1 MFRLKLAV
9 IYSDINLKNEIYY
22 ILYNDKGLD
31 ILDIQCI
38 SIDNIKNF
46 ELINIPDITLIDAS
60 LFEER
65 ELLLFIDQLKSN
77 AKDTKILLYNM
88 REEISEQTLISLLIF
103 GLNGYIKK
111 DLKKQLVRAIG
122 AVCKGELWVER
133 KILSRFAEG
142 KLVFAKK
149 MEPSFNQIAHKLS
162 PREKEIISFLAN
174 GLSNSEIANR
184 LNLSEKTIKAHL
196 YNIYRKLNVR
206 NRSHLI
212 ALIMGH

>member
-1 MFRLKLAV
+1 MEK
-9 IYSDINLKNEIYY
+9 
-22 ILYNDKGLD
+22 
-31 ILDIQCI
+31 
-38 SIDNIKNF
+38 
-46 ELINIPDITLIDAS
+46 
-60 LFEER
+60 
-65 ELLLFIDQLKSN
+65 
-77 AKDTKILLYNM
+77 
-88 REEISEQTLISLLIF
+88 
-103 GLNGYIKK
+103 
-111 DLKKQLVRAIG
+111 
-122 AVCKGELWVER
+122 

-142 KLVFAKK
+142 KLVFTKK